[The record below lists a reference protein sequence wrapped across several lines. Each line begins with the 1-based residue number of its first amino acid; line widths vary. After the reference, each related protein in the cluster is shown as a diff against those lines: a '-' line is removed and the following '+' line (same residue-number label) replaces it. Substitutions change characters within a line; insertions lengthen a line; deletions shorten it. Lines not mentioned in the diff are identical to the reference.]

1 MIKRLF
7 ILLAILFAPVAN
19 AAEMVNVE
27 YIHAA
32 LQRHWGV
39 SLPYNSAL
47 TNPRV
52 AANMKY
58 LLTAV
63 DRMNEVLNGKDIT
76 NYGDDPKYATLA
88 AADTVATKDAIA
100 RLVKQ
105 SFYITTTPDTASFSF
120 EMSAQG
126 RFYITWGDGTTDVIE
141 RNNTEKTIYSHTYE
155 KADAY
160 KIGFSGRA
168 TAYSTENSHLDPA
181 AALQFRYND
190 NIAAIEGSLGAI
202 FGTIGD
208 GSQPGQ
214 QPTFRNTFRQC
225 SNLSSTIPE
234 NLFEGVHGAPID
246 WMFAGTF
253 QGSPFYGSIPA
264 GLFSGIKGAPV
275 YAMFNNT
282 FVRSALTGS
291 IPKDLFAGIKG
302 APAQYMFAGTFD
314 SVYGLS
320 GEIPAGLFAGIKG
333 APAQYMYHYLF
344 FGDLNLTGEIPE
356 NLFGDIS
363 GDAADFMF
371 RGTFWGCTGLTG
383 QSARINGKYLY
394 EIWPS
399 GPTSIGE
406 LCYYNAPGLSDYATM
421 PGSWK

>member
-7 ILLAILFAPVAN
+7 ILFAILFAPVAN

-27 YIHAA
+27 YIHTA
-32 LQRHWGV
+32 LQRRWGV
-39 SLPYNSAL
+39 SLPYNPAL

-58 LLTAV
+58 LLTAI
-63 DRMNEVLNGKDIT
+63 DRMNEVLNDKDIT
-76 NYGDDPKYATLA
+76 NYGDDAKYATLA
-88 AADTVATKDAIA
+88 AADTVATNDAVA
-100 RLVKQ
+100 RLVVQ
-105 SFYITTTPDTASFSF
+105 PFYITTTPDTTSFSF

-126 RFYITWGDGTTDVIE
+126 KFYISWGDGTTDVIE
-141 RNNTEKTIYSHTYE
+141 KNNTEKTTYSHTY
-155 KADAY
+155 KQADAY

-181 AALQFRYND
+181 PALHFRYNE
-190 NIAAIEGSLGAI
+190 NLAKIEGSLGAI

-214 QPTFRNTFRQC
+214 QPAFRNTFC
-225 SNLSSTIPE
+225 ECDNLSSTIPE

-246 WMFAGTF
+246 WMFAATF
-253 QGSPFYGSIPA
+253 QDSAFYGSIPA

-282 FVRSALTGS
+282 FMRSGLTGS

-314 SVYGLS
+314 RVYGLS

-333 APAQYMYHYLF
+333 APAIYMYHFLF
-344 FGDLNLTGEIPE
+344 NGDLNLTGEIPE

-363 GDAADFMF
+363 GDAAEFMF
-371 RGTFWGCTGLTG
+371 RSTFFGCTGLTG
-383 QSARINGKYLY
+383 PSARINGKYLY

-399 GPTSIGE
+399 GPTNIGQQ
-406 LCYYNAPGLSDYATM
+406 CYYNAPGLSDYATM
-421 PGSWK
+421 PVSWK

>member
-421 PGSWK
+421 PVSWK